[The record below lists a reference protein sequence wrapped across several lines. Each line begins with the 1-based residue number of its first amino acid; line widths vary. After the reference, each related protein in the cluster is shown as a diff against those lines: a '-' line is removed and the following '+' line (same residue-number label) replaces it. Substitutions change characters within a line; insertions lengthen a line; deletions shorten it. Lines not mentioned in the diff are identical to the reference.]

1 MATLSFKDFSQGKP
15 VQVVGN
21 ESQAQQMEQ
30 ESGQPSL
37 MSKLGQRAKDFGKE
51 ALTLGTLGAS
61 TVDPN
66 TPQADKTLAAVEGLT
81 KAGVAPVKML
91 GAVGGAVGDVV
102 GAGLQ
107 ATGLDKPLGEAL
119 APIAQSDMAQKAVQ
133 AFKALPQEYQEL
145 LTAGGEASNLIGLGV
160 GKKAV
165 TTGLEAGVKTIGK
178 VGVPESVS
186 GVVSKVTP
194 TSEGIMQRVA
204 RIPKGEQAKF
214 EQLAGE
220 SVGSYLDKRGI
231 YGTPDKIVENL
242 YNRFQQSKA
251 TADDALATIQ
261 GTYRAD
267 PIKTALTEL
276 EGKVKRTSSPGAPD
290 PDLAR
295 VNELV
300 AKEQTQG
307 LTMSEINEVKR
318 IYERRVRLDYLK
330 SNVPEDVTRAT
341 NVDSALRTWQLA
353 EAEKAG
359 LTNLA
364 EINKETQL
372 SRRLMDA
379 LGKEQAGIG
388 GNNALGL
395 TDAILLAGGS
405 PESIASLLVKKTLSD
420 KGLQS
425 FVAKKISKNKEKIGV
440 PTANFKSSKPSIQQS
455 EGKVLLPST
464 KSTPNA
470 KEGKGIRGMLNFDE
484 WIPKNEGKTLK
495 KANGDSVVFTGKTE
509 MIDGELKYELKDAE
523 GSDYVSAKTLEKIA
537 DEQPTIDTTIA
548 ENKKSLDA
556 YNKEKQTQLTRE
568 QNLKD
573 KEAERKAQSMELGDF
588 TENMTP
594 MQKAKVAA
602 ILDKNIRLSTGEVIT
617 KREYIKRRIDG
628 GYEVS
633 DTGILRE
640 KGKDAGY
647 ALNKTEADYARFLSK
662 KKVVSEPIMVYHGT
676 SLENANK
683 IKTEGFKT
691 GTGKGVSG
699 LPSNDFIYVT
709 ENKNSANKYVSDRLS
724 IKNPTVVDASFD
736 GKILDIQG
744 KMADFEA
751 FGKAS
756 EQLGIPLKNGHI
768 LDMPAIKKEMEKQGY
783 SAIRFSDKYQN
794 GTKAIAVIPEKL
806 SQKTP
811 KVPSL
816 EQEAKK
822 YKSAEDFVKAQGTP
836 VYHGTGE
843 KFDKFQLQNSKNL
856 GPNAIYFTPDKSSAN
871 YYARGA
877 NPSVKEAYVNTKT
890 LFDYE
895 SKQNLSKLVSEL
907 STKTKDQIMGFET
920 TDYVTMEKIMKDIS
934 NGDYSTIEKD
944 AVQEAIK
951 KLGFDGFYIRDYTG
965 PKVFAVFKPELIKT
979 KQELTDIWNKSH

>member
-1 MATLSFKDFSQGKP
+1 MSTLSFKEFSQGKP
-15 VQVVGN
+15 VSVVGN

-61 TVDPN
+61 TLDPN
-66 TPQADKTLAAVEGLT
+66 TPQADKTLATVEGLT

-91 GAVGGAVGDVV
+91 GAVGGAVGDVF

-119 APIAQSDMAQKAVQ
+119 APIAQSEMAQKAVQ
-133 AFKALPQEYQEL
+133 AFKSLPQEYQEL

-165 TTGLEAGVKTIGK
+165 TTGLEAGAKTIGK
-178 VGVPESVS
+178 LGVPESVS
-186 GVVSKVTP
+186 GAVSKVTP

-464 KSTPNA
+464 KSTPTPT
-470 KEGKGIRGMLNFDE
+470 KSKGIRGMVNPSELNPFKSSIRETYRKSIELNNKVDE
-484 WIPKNEGKTLK
+484 LSKQLNEFSGKGGLITEEVRKSQEFVAIKNEYNKANSEMLKFNTSTEGKSLQNELK
-495 KANGDSVVFTGKTE
+495 KLGMSE
-509 MIDGELKYELKDAE
+509 
-523 GSDYVSAKTLEKIA
+523 
-537 DEQPTIDTTIA
+537 
-548 ENKKSLDA
+548 
-556 YNKEKQTQLTRE
+556 R
-568 QNLKD
+568 QNLR
-573 KEAERKAQSMELGDF
+573 KEIQSELV
-588 TENMTP
+588 P
-594 MQKAKVAA
+594 
-602 ILDKNIRLSTGEVIT
+602 
-617 KREYIKRRIDG
+617 
-628 GYEVS
+628 
-633 DTGILRE
+633 
-640 KGKDAGY
+640 
-647 ALNKTEADYARFLSK
+647 K
-662 KKVVSEPIMVYHGT
+662 KKVVS
-676 SLENANK
+676 
-683 IKTEGFKT
+683 
-691 GTGKGVSG
+691 
-699 LPSNDFIYVT
+699 
-709 ENKNSANKYVSDRLS
+709 
-724 IKNPTVVDASFD
+724 
-736 GKILDIQG
+736 
-744 KMADFEA
+744 
-751 FGKAS
+751 
-756 EQLGIPLKNGHI
+756 
-768 LDMPAIKKEMEKQGY
+768 
-783 SAIRFSDKYQN
+783 
-794 GTKAIAVIPEKL
+794 
-806 SQKTP
+806 
-811 KVPSL
+811 SL

-822 YKSAEDFVKAQGTP
+822 YKSAEEFVQRTISKETGFKDSHVAPGFDNTP
-836 VYHGTGE
+836 VKKKMDTGGDFSLKEVANGYSNQPSDYFDPKVGARYYGYDNLAGRQSETAINNIIRAEKNGITDRTITAYRTVPKDTNVTSLENGEWITFSEEYAKQHGLHR
-843 KFDKFQLQNSKNL
+843 FDGKYKIIKQE
-856 GPNAIYFTPDKSSAN
+856 
-871 YYARGA
+871 
-877 NPSVKEAYVNTKT
+877 VKPTEVWWDGN
-890 LFDYE
+890 
-895 SKQNLSKLVSEL
+895 
-907 STKTKDQIMGFET
+907 
-920 TDYVTMEKIMKDIS
+920 DI
-934 NGDYSTIEKD
+934 NEW
-944 AVQEAIK
+944 
-951 KLGFDGFYIRDYTG
+951 GFDNGKGGGR
-965 PKVFAVFKPELIKT
+965 KT
-979 KQELTDIWNKSH
+979 QMAREKELTDIWNKANKK